1 MSLKAIVQ
9 ERLTDILDEQNKVE
23 IEIPKYEHGDFA
35 LNIAFKKAKEKKT
48 SPVKIASEMS
58 DEINNQTSEL
68 TAIGVGGFINIKLDN
83 AVLFDYF
90 SSFLKKSPR
99 LDSNESILLEY
110 VSANPTGPLHIGHGR
125 WAVIGDTLYR
135 LLKTVGVKVENEFYV
150 NNAGNQVKLFNES
163 IEAKRHNKPMPE
175 NGYGGKFIDYV
186 VNNNRSKSNID
197 FVIEYQK
204 TTLKKIDCGFDH
216 WFKETTLYDED
227 IFNKIS
233 EEFPDFIYEK
243 DNAVWFKT
251 TRFNDD
257 KDRVIKKE
265 NGELT
270 YFAADIIYHANKID
284 RGFTSLINIW
294 GADHHGYIER
304 IKASIKAK
312 NKSIKL
318 TIMLG
323 QLVHLFKD
331 GKPIK
336 MSKRTGELIELDEV
350 IDEIG
355 PDATRYFLVEKKPE
369 LHLEFDLSVASSK
382 SMENPVYYIQYAHA
396 RICNILTK
404 VNAFQTNNKSEL
416 NDEDRKLM
424 LFGARYYDV
433 LYEAATHYEPYK
445 VAQYLHEFAK
455 CFHSFYQKNQ
465 VIENNTVHDKRLE
478 IIEVAKNIISHAS
491 QILGISTPEKM

>member
-1 MSLKAIVQ
+1 
-9 ERLTDILDEQNKVE
+9 
-23 IEIPKYEHGDFA
+23 
-35 LNIAFKKAKEKKT
+35 
-48 SPVKIASEMS
+48 
-58 DEINNQTSEL
+58 
-68 TAIGVGGFINIKLDN
+68 
-83 AVLFDYF
+83 
-90 SSFLKKSPR
+90 
-99 LDSNESILLEY
+99 
-110 VSANPTGPLHIGHGR
+110 
-125 WAVIGDTLYR
+125 
-135 LLKTVGVKVENEFYV
+135 
-150 NNAGNQVKLFNES
+150 
-163 IEAKRHNKPMPE
+163 RHNKPMPE

-304 IKASIKAK
+304 IKASINAK

-336 MSKRTGELIELDEV
+336 MSKRTG
-350 IDEIG
+350 
-355 PDATRYFLVEKKPE
+355 
-369 LHLEFDLSVASSK
+369 
-382 SMENPVYYIQYAHA
+382 
-396 RICNILTK
+396 
-404 VNAFQTNNKSEL
+404 
-416 NDEDRKLM
+416 
-424 LFGARYYDV
+424 
-433 LYEAATHYEPYK
+433 
-445 VAQYLHEFAK
+445 
-455 CFHSFYQKNQ
+455 
-465 VIENNTVHDKRLE
+465 
-478 IIEVAKNIISHAS
+478 
-491 QILGISTPEKM
+491 